1 MHRRTNKDKNH
12 RSCKMVLSRVAVHYI
27 GCSINVDEWIIGE
40 SQCKRRIRQRNTKT
54 IGPRRTRHKYFRKYA
69 FVIFCGR
76 NEKCVKGNHNHD
88 SKAI

>member
-1 MHRRTNKDKNH
+1 MLMNGLLVN
-12 RSCKMVLSRVAVHYI
+12 L
-27 GCSINVDEWIIGE
+27 NVKGE
-40 SQCKRRIRQRNTKT
+40 FVKEIPKT
-54 IGPRRTRHKYFRKYA
+54 IGPRRTRHEYFRKYA